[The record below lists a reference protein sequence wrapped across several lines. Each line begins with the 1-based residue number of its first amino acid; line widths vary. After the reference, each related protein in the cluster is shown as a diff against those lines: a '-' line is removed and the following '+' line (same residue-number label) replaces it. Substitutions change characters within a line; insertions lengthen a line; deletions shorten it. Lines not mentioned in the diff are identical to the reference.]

1 MARKLSDRRES
12 EPYRLAHS
20 TSHLLHRA
28 EQLAADRFI
37 QLAEGRLTLR
47 QFTVLAALVERPG
60 VSQVD
65 LVRMTGI
72 DRSTLADILKRL
84 ERSGFIARATSSAD
98 ARVRTV
104 RLSPAGQAAFNA
116 SIRHA
121 RAADA
126 AILDLLPRT
135 KAKSLLSTLAKLAR
149 LADEAAEKSARAA
162 RREAKREARKRQRER
177 SRRKKPPKPLARAG
191 RRTRTTES

>member
-1 MARKLSDRRES
+1 MARKLSDRREA

-47 QFTVLAALVERPG
+47 QFSVLAAVVENPG
-60 VSQVD
+60 VSQID
-65 LVRMTGI
+65 LVRTTGI

-84 ERSGFIARATSSAD
+84 ERNGLIARATSSVD
-98 ARVRTV
+98 ARARTV
-104 RLSPAGQAAFNA
+104 RLTSAGLAAFKA
-116 SIRHA
+116 SIRHG

-135 KAKSLLSTLAKLAR
+135 KAKALVSTLAKLAR
-149 LADEAAEKSARAA
+149 LADEAAEKAERAA

-177 SRRKKPPKPLARAG
+177 SQQQKPRKRTGRARRSSS
-191 RRTRTTES
+191 ES